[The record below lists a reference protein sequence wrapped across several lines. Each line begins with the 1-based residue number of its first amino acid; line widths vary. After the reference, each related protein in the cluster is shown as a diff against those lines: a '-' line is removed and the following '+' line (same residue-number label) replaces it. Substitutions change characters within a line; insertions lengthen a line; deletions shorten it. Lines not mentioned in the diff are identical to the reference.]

1 MELADNLMDMIDDF
15 KTDVDIKEQQLEQLL
30 DHNKEMVEIAEV
42 LGHAAVSKKED
53 MAGLRQKLEAE
64 LSRISSIFYS
74 VFVKYLSTTR
84 LFLSNSNNL
93 KFVTALAE
101 GKL

>member
-30 DHNKEMVEIAEV
+30 DHNKEMVEIAEM

-64 LSRISSIFYS
+64 LSRISIMFSFRQI
-74 VFVKYLSTTR
+74 LEHHSTF
-84 LFLSNSNNL
+84 LILSNKSIIRDG
-93 KFVTALAE
+93 T
-101 GKL
+101 G

>member
-30 DHNKEMVEIAEV
+30 DHNKEMVEIAEM

-64 LSRISSIFYS
+64 LSRISIIFS
-74 VFVKYLSTTR
+74 FREIFRAPLDFTYL
-84 LFLSNSNNL
+84 
-93 KFVTALAE
+93 VE
-101 GKL
+101 

>member
-30 DHNKEMVEIAEV
+30 DHNKEMVEIAEM

-84 LFLSNSNNL
+84 LFLSSRIN
-93 KFVTALAE
+93 V
-101 GKL
+101 

>member
-42 LGHAAVSKKED
+42 LGHAAVSNKED
-53 MAGLRQKLEAE
+53 MAGLRQKLEAVW
-64 LSRISSIFYS
+64 SRISNIFS
-74 VFVKYLSTTR
+74 KLLIKTR
-84 LFLSNSNNL
+84 LR
-93 KFVTALAE
+93 VE
-101 GKL
+101 

>member
-30 DHNKEMVEIAEV
+30 DHNKEMVEIAEM

-64 LSRISSIFYS
+64 LSRTSNSY
-74 VFVKYLSTTR
+74 FVNTSR

-93 KFVTALAE
+93 YNS
-101 GKL
+101 

>member
-30 DHNKEMVEIAEV
+30 DHNKEMVEIAEM

-64 LSRISSIFYS
+64 LSRISIMSSFRQI
-74 VFVKYLSTTR
+74 LEHHSTF
-84 LFLSNSNNL
+84 LILSNKSIIRDG
-93 KFVTALAE
+93 T
-101 GKL
+101 G

>member
-30 DHNKEMVEIAEV
+30 DHNKEMVEIAEM

-64 LSRISSIFYS
+64 LSRTSNSY
-74 VFVKYLSTTR
+74 FVKYSSTSR
-84 LFLSNSNNL
+84 LFLSNSNNP
-93 KFVTALAE
+93 
-101 GKL
+101 

>member
-42 LGHAAVSKKED
+42 LGHAAISNKED
-53 MAGLRQKLEAE
+53 IAGLRHKLEAVW
-64 LSRISSIFYS
+64 SRIYQ
-74 VFVKYLSTTR
+74 T
-84 LFLSNSNNL
+84 
-93 KFVTALAE
+93 
-101 GKL
+101 

>member
-30 DHNKEMVEIAEV
+30 DHTKEMVEIAEV

-64 LSRISSIFYS
+64 LSRTSNSF
-74 VFVKYLSTTR
+74 FVKYSSI

-93 KFVTALAE
+93 QFVTTLAE
-101 GKL
+101 GEL